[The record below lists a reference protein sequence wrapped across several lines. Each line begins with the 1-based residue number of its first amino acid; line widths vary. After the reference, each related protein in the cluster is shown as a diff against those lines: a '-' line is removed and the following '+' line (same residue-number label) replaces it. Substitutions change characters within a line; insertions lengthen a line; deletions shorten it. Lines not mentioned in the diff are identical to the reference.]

1 MIRIREWRE
10 RLFAWQDVTR
20 NRWILSFAFIL
31 CGVALLGPLCWS
43 SYNYSKL
50 RWRIASVLS
59 EANIAEKNPIAVQLI
74 ERGSVTIDGVEIG
87 SERIRTVADQMF
99 DRNGVIAEADYV
111 SSFIASS
118 VSPGWAPV
126 TIIERPWIVAGIS
139 LGFIAFILLA
149 VWVGMG
155 IQFMIVLLLSGG
167 LMALFWVL
175 SNLQLMVAVA
185 GIGLLIFAFILLI
198 RIALISLSSPRQI
211 MAVAHTLLIEALRLR
226 ISIGFIGA
234 LLIILPL
241 IPLWIDQREP
251 LRYQI
256 QTFISRGTGLVFVIA
271 ACLTLFLS
279 CATVSFEI
287 RDRQIWNV
295 LTKPISRFQYMSG
308 KILGLSVLNGIVL
321 IVGGV
326 AVFCYVQLLSTRA
339 PADLQDASAVQ
350 NQVLVA
356 RATERPAYKLMD
368 VEKLRDIVN
377 STIENDSLL
386 KQAILDGIKSEV
398 DVARE
403 IRSTKTTEFMAAQ
416 RTIEPGK
423 SRSFEFTG
431 LQNARQSASQPTL
444 RYVFHISQDSS
455 HDLFPVLISFGDSP
469 AFQVN
474 YVPVQR
480 NVVVI
485 PIEAIREDG
494 TLRVTLLNGGITS
507 DGQIYPSPWSMNF
520 DADGLEVLHRVGGF
534 EANYF
539 RAMLIDW
546 VKLIFIA
553 SLGVAAASVLSFPV
567 AVLLSVTIF
576 IAASISP
583 FLALAL
589 ENYAISPDSNI
600 LIQISQFF
608 IEKVVGAVQWS
619 LAPFAAAG
627 SSTDLID
634 GRAITWTKV
643 MSCIGQIGILW
654 SFAVF
659 MLGFLAF
666 RKKEIAIYSGGDS

>member
-1 MIRIREWRE
+1 MIRFREWRE
-10 RLFAWQDVTR
+10 RLSAWQEVTR
-20 NRWILSFAFIL
+20 NRWILSFAFVL
-31 CGVALLGPLCWS
+31 CGVALFGPLCWS
-43 SYNYSKL
+43 SYNYSNL
-50 RWRIASVLS
+50 RWRIATALS

-74 ERGSVTIDGVEIG
+74 ERGTITVDGVEIG

-99 DRNGVIAEADYV
+99 NREGKIEEPDYA
-111 SSFIASS
+111 SSFIASA

-126 TIIERPWIVAGIS
+126 TIIERPWIVSGIS
-139 LGFIAFILLA
+139 LGFIAFVLVA

-155 IQFMIVLLLSGG
+155 IQFIIVVLLSAG
-167 LMALFWVL
+167 LMALFWTM

-198 RIALISLSSPRQI
+198 RIALILLASPRRI
-211 MAVAHTLLIEALRLR
+211 MAVAHTLLIEAQRLR

-241 IPLWIDQREP
+241 IPVWIDQREP

-287 RDRQIWNV
+287 RDRQIWNI
-295 LTKPISRFQYMSG
+295 LTKPISRFQYMGG
-308 KILGLSVLNGIVL
+308 KILGLAVLNGIVL
-321 IVGGV
+321 IVGGF
-326 AVFCYVQLLSTRA
+326 AVFGYVQLLSTRA
-339 PADLQDASAVQ
+339 AADLQDAAAVQ

-356 RATERPAYKLMD
+356 RATERPAYKLLD
-368 VEKLRDIVN
+368 AEKLRDIIN
-377 STIENDSLL
+377 TTIENDSLL
-386 KQAILDGIKSEV
+386 KQEISDGVKSEV
-398 DVARE
+398 DVSRE
-403 IRSTKTTEFMAAQ
+403 IRSAKMTEFMSAQ

-423 SRSFEFTG
+423 SRSFEFSG

-444 RYVFHISQDSS
+444 RYVFHIGQDSS

-494 TLRVTLLNGGITS
+494 SLTVTLLNGGITR
-507 DGQIYPSPWSMNF
+507 DGQIYPSPWSLNF

-534 EANYF
+534 EANFF

-553 SLGVAAASVLSFPV
+553 VLGVAAASVLSFPV
-567 AVLLSVTIF
+567 AVLLTVSIF
-576 IAASISP
+576 FAASISP
-583 FLALAL
+583 FLAMAL
-589 ENYAISPDSNI
+589 ENYSISPDSNI
-600 LIQISQFF
+600 FVQIFQFF
-608 IEKVVGAVQWS
+608 IEKVVGAIQWS

-627 SSTDLID
+627 SAADLID
-634 GRAITWTKV
+634 GRAITWGKV
-643 MSCIGQIGILW
+643 MISIWQIGILW
-654 SFAVF
+654 SFGVF
-659 MLGFLAF
+659 MLGFVVF